1 MHEIITQG
9 IGALAYLVIAISYF
23 KKTKKSILVI
33 QILAY
38 ILFTVHYSMLM
49 ARTGTMCNILGLISL
64 ILIYIFDYY
73 LPKKKNILV
82 IILIP
87 ILVVISLLT
96 YDNIYSIF
104 PIIASVLSLLSFTKD
119 DENFIRLIGIVGATC
134 WFIYAI
140 VVGSY
145 FAIIFEVITITTT
158 IIAYTKN
165 RKVKT
170 NGRTN
175 KISKQNKRKKNRN

>member
-1 MHEIITQG
+1 MHEIITQT
-9 IGALAYLVIAISYF
+9 IGALAYLVIALSYF
-23 KKTKKSILVI
+23 KKTKKSILII

-38 ILFTVHYSMLM
+38 ILFTIHYSILM

-73 LPKKKNILV
+73 FPKKKNIL
-82 IILIP
+82 IFILIP
-87 ILVVISLLT
+87 ILVIISLLT

-104 PIIASVLSLLSFTKD
+104 PIIASVASLLSFTKD

-145 FAIIFEVITITTT
+145 FAIIFEVITITST
-158 IIAYTKN
+158 IIAYYKN
-165 RKVKT
+165 KEEKK

-175 KISKQNKRKKNRN
+175 KISKRNKQQKNN